1 MSAVHPR
8 RSDDEVRDSIVAAAK
23 SCEDALTFEL
33 ECVASGDFL
42 NAAQMA
48 DVAEW
53 DSIRSFAMAERFA

>member
-8 RSDDEVRDSIVAAAK
+8 LTEDQVRDNIVSAAK
-23 SCEDALTFEL
+23 SCEDALAFEA
-33 ECVASGDFL
+33 ECFAAGDFL
-42 NAAQMA
+42 NAATMA